1 MAIYRQGWKNKLTRC
16 GYTTIIGKTNV
27 GKSTFLNKFLDKK
40 VSITADKSQ
49 TTRSNIYAIK
59 TLKKTQII
67 FIDTPGIH
75 KKSEKTINKVLRKK
89 PTEVIHDVDVI
100 IFMVS
105 GTKFDDIDKETLD
118 LVKKSDAKKILVINK
133 IDLVKNKKNLFTFV
147 DENFNT
153 DDFFAIVP
161 ISAKSNEGI
170 DLVQMEIEKA
180 LPENEFFYPEE
191 INFQSKDFEI
201 SETIREKVIRLLGDE
216 LPYETAVVIEAFQEK
231 EDLIEISAN
240 IYVAK
245 QSQKSIVIGKNGEK
259 IKSIGITAREDLE
272 KKFDKKIVLKL
283 WCKVQK
289 NWVNN
294 PISLESFGIK
304 S

>member
-1 MAIYRQGWKNKLTRC
+1 MSKC
-16 GYTTIIGKTNV
+16 GYVTIIGKTNV
-27 GKSTFLNKFLDKK
+27 GKSTFLNKFLEKK
-40 VSITADKSQ
+40 VSITANKSQ

-59 TLKKTQII
+59 SLKTTQII

-89 PTEVIHDVDVI
+89 PAEVIHDVDVI

-105 GTKFDDIDKETLD
+105 GTKFDAIDKESLD
-118 LVKKSDAKKILVINK
+118 LANESHAKKILVINK
-133 IDLVKNKKNLFTFV
+133 IDLVKNKKELFSFV
-147 DENFNT
+147 DKTFNK
-153 DDFFAIVP
+153 DDFYSIIP
-161 ISAKSNEGI
+161 ISAKNNDGI
-170 DLVQMEIEKA
+170 DLVQQELEKA

-191 INFQSKDFEI
+191 IDFQSNTFEI
-201 SETIREKVIRLLGDE
+201 SEIIREKVIRLLGDE
-216 LPYETAVVIEAFQEK
+216 LPYETAVVIELLNEK
-231 EDLIEISAN
+231 KDVFEIDAN
-240 IYVAK
+240 IYVSK
-245 QSQKSIVIGKNGEK
+245 QSQKSIVIGKSGEK
-259 IKSIGITAREDLE
+259 IKSIGTAARIDLE
-272 KKFDKKIVLKL
+272 RKLNKKVMLKL

>member
-1 MAIYRQGWKNKLTRC
+1 MSKC
-16 GYTTIIGKTNV
+16 GYVTIIGKTNV
-27 GKSTFLNKFLDKK
+27 GKSTFLNKFLEKK
-40 VSITADKSQ
+40 VSITANKSQ

-59 TLKKTQII
+59 SLKTTQII

-89 PTEVIHDVDVI
+89 PAEVIHDVDVI

-105 GTKFDDIDKETLD
+105 GTKFDAIDKESLD
-118 LVKKSDAKKILVINK
+118 LANESHAKKILVINK
-133 IDLVKNKKNLFTFV
+133 IDLVKNKKELFSFVEKTF
-147 DENFNT
+147 NK
-153 DDFFAIVP
+153 DDFYSIIP
-161 ISAKSNEGI
+161 ISAKNNDGI
-170 DLVQMEIEKA
+170 DLVQQELEKA

-191 INFQSKDFEI
+191 IDFQSNTFEI

-216 LPYETAVVIEAFQEK
+216 LPYETAVVIELLNEK
-231 EDLIEISAN
+231 KDVFEIDAN
-240 IYVAK
+240 IYVSK
-245 QSQKSIVIGKNGEK
+245 QSQKSIVIGKSGDK
-259 IKSIGITAREDLE
+259 IKSIGTAARIDLE
-272 KKFDKKIVLKL
+272 RKLNKKVMLKL

>member
-1 MAIYRQGWKNKLTRC
+1 MSKC
-16 GYTTIIGKTNV
+16 GYVTIIGKTNV
-27 GKSTFLNKFLDKK
+27 GKSTFLNKFLEKK
-40 VSITADKSQ
+40 VSITANKSQ

-59 TLKKTQII
+59 SLKTTQII

-89 PTEVIHDVDVI
+89 PAEVIHDVDVI

-105 GTKFDDIDKETLD
+105 GTKFDAIDKESLD
-118 LVKKSDAKKILVINK
+118 LANESRAKKILVINK
-133 IDLVKNKKNLFTFV
+133 IDLVKNKKELFSFVEKTF
-147 DENFNT
+147 NKN
-153 DDFFAIVP
+153 DFYSIIP
-161 ISAKSNEGI
+161 ISAKNNDGI
-170 DLVQMEIEKA
+170 DLVQQELEKA

-191 INFQSKDFEI
+191 IDFQSNTFEI
-201 SETIREKVIRLLGDE
+201 SEIIREKVIRLLGDE
-216 LPYETAVVIEAFQEK
+216 LPYETAVVIELLNEK
-231 EDLIEISAN
+231 KDVFEIDAN
-240 IYVAK
+240 IYVSK
-245 QSQKSIVIGKNGEK
+245 QSQKSIVIGKSGEK
-259 IKSIGITAREDLE
+259 IKSIGTAARIDLE
-272 KKFDKKIVLKL
+272 RKLNKKVMLKL

>member
-1 MAIYRQGWKNKLTRC
+1 MSKC
-16 GYTTIIGKTNV
+16 GYVTIIGKTNV
-27 GKSTFLNKFLDKK
+27 GKSTFLNKFLEKK
-40 VSITADKSQ
+40 VSITANKSQ

-59 TLKKTQII
+59 SLETTQII

-89 PTEVIHDVDVI
+89 PAEVIHDVDVI

-105 GTKFDDIDKETLD
+105 GTKFDAIDKESLD
-118 LVKKSDAKKILVINK
+118 LANESHAKKILVINK
-133 IDLVKNKKNLFTFV
+133 IDLVKNKKELFSFVEKTF
-147 DENFNT
+147 NKN
-153 DDFFAIVP
+153 DFYSIIP
-161 ISAKSNEGI
+161 ISAKNNDGI
-170 DLVQMEIEKA
+170 DLVQQELEKA

-191 INFQSKDFEI
+191 IDFQSNTFEI
-201 SETIREKVIRLLGDE
+201 SEIIREKVIRLLGDE
-216 LPYETAVVIEAFQEK
+216 LPYETAVVIELLNEK
-231 EDLIEISAN
+231 KDVFEIDAN
-240 IYVAK
+240 IYVSK
-245 QSQKSIVIGKNGEK
+245 QSQKSIVIGKSGDK
-259 IKSIGITAREDLE
+259 IKSIGTAARVDLE
-272 KKFDKKIVLKL
+272 RKLNKKVMLKL

>member
-1 MAIYRQGWKNKLTRC
+1 MTKC
-16 GYTTIIGKTNV
+16 GYVTIIGKTNV

-40 VSITADKSQ
+40 VSITANKSQ

-59 TLKKTQII
+59 SLKTTQII

-89 PTEVIHDVDVI
+89 PAEVIHDVDVI

-105 GTKFDDIDKETLD
+105 GTKFDEIDKESLK
-118 LVKKSDAKKILVINK
+118 LVKESHAKKILVINK
-133 IDLVKNKKNLFTFV
+133 IDLVKNKQDLFSFVENTFIK
-147 DENFNT
+147 
-153 DDFFAIVP
+153 DDFHSIVP
-161 ISAKSNEGI
+161 ISAKNNDGI
-170 DLVQMEIEKA
+170 DLVQQELEKA
-180 LPENEFFYPEE
+180 LPNNEFFYSKE
-191 INFQSKDFEI
+191 IDFQSDTFEI
-201 SETIREKVIRLLGDE
+201 SEIIREKVIRLLGDE
-216 LPYETAVVIEAFQEK
+216 LPYETAVVIELLKEK
-231 EDLIEISAN
+231 KDTFEIDAN
-240 IYVAK
+240 IYVSK

-259 IKSIGITAREDLE
+259 IKSIGSAARVDIE
-272 KKFDKKIVLKL
+272 KKLKKKVFLKL

>member
-1 MAIYRQGWKNKLTRC
+1 MSKC
-16 GYTTIIGKTNV
+16 GYVTIIGKTNV
-27 GKSTFLNKFLDKK
+27 GKSTFLNKFLEKK
-40 VSITADKSQ
+40 VSITANKSQ

-59 TLKKTQII
+59 SLKTTQII

-89 PTEVIHDVDVI
+89 PAEVIHDVDVI

-105 GTKFDDIDKETLD
+105 GTKFDAIDKESLD
-118 LVKKSDAKKILVINK
+118 LANESHAKKILVINK
-133 IDLVKNKKNLFTFV
+133 IDLVKNKKELISFVEKTF
-147 DENFNT
+147 NK
-153 DDFFAIVP
+153 DDFYSIIP
-161 ISAKSNEGI
+161 ISAKNNDGI
-170 DLVQMEIEKA
+170 DLVQQELEKA

-191 INFQSKDFEI
+191 IDFQSNTFEI
-201 SETIREKVIRLLGDE
+201 SEIIREKVIRLLGDE
-216 LPYETAVVIEAFQEK
+216 LPYETAVVIELLNEK
-231 EDLIEISAN
+231 KDVFEIDAN
-240 IYVAK
+240 IYVSK
-245 QSQKSIVIGKNGEK
+245 QSQKSIVIGKSGDK
-259 IKSIGITAREDLE
+259 IKSIGTAARIDLE
-272 KKFDKKIVLKL
+272 RKLNKKVMLKL

>member
-1 MAIYRQGWKNKLTRC
+1 MTKC
-16 GYTTIIGKTNV
+16 GYVTIIGKTNV
-27 GKSTFLNKFLDKK
+27 GKSTFLNKFLEKK
-40 VSITADKSQ
+40 VSITANKSQ

-59 TLKKTQII
+59 NLKTTQII

-89 PTEVIHDVDVI
+89 PAEVIHDVDVI

-105 GTKFDDIDKETLD
+105 GTKFDAIDQECLNLANESK
-118 LVKKSDAKKILVINK
+118 AKKILVINK
-133 IDLVKNKKNLFTFV
+133 IDLVKNKQDLFSFVEETFNKN
-147 DENFNT
+147 
-153 DDFFAIVP
+153 DFYSIVP
-161 ISAKSNEGI
+161 ISAKNNDGI
-170 DLVQMEIEKA
+170 DLVQQELEEA
-180 LPENEFFYPEE
+180 LPDNEFFYPRE
-191 INFQSKDFEI
+191 IDFQSITFEI

-216 LPYETAVVIEAFQEK
+216 LPYETAVVIESLKEEK
-231 EDLIEISAN
+231 DTFEIDAN
-240 IYVAK
+240 IYVSK
-245 QSQKSIVIGKNGEK
+245 QSQKSIVIGKNGGK
-259 IKSIGITAREDLE
+259 IKAIGTAARIDLE
-272 KKFDKKIVLKL
+272 KKLNKKVFLKL

>member
-1 MAIYRQGWKNKLTRC
+1 MSKC
-16 GYTTIIGKTNV
+16 GYVTIIGKTNV
-27 GKSTFLNKFLDKK
+27 GKSTFLNKFLEKK
-40 VSITADKSQ
+40 VSITANKSQ

-59 TLKKTQII
+59 SLKTTQII

-89 PTEVIHDVDVI
+89 PAEVIHDVDVI

-105 GTKFDDIDKETLD
+105 GTKFDAIDKESLD
-118 LVKKSDAKKILVINK
+118 LANESHAKKILVINK
-133 IDLVKNKKNLFTFV
+133 IDLVKNKKELFSFVEKTF
-147 DENFNT
+147 NK
-153 DDFFAIVP
+153 DDFYSIIP
-161 ISAKSNEGI
+161 ISAKNNDGI
-170 DLVQMEIEKA
+170 DLVQQELEKA

-191 INFQSKDFEI
+191 IDFQSNTFEI
-201 SETIREKVIRLLGDE
+201 SEIIREKVIRLLGDE
-216 LPYETAVVIEAFQEK
+216 LPYETAIVIELLNEK
-231 EDLIEISAN
+231 KDVFEIDAN
-240 IYVAK
+240 IYVSK
-245 QSQKSIVIGKNGEK
+245 QSQKSIVIGKNGDK
-259 IKSIGITAREDLE
+259 IKSIGTAARIDLE
-272 KKFDKKIVLKL
+272 RKLNKKVMLKL

>member
-1 MAIYRQGWKNKLTRC
+1 MSKC
-16 GYTTIIGKTNV
+16 GYVTIIGKTNV
-27 GKSTFLNKFLDKK
+27 GKSTFLNKFLEKK
-40 VSITADKSQ
+40 VSITANRSQ

-59 TLKKTQII
+59 SLKTTQII

-89 PTEVIHDVDVI
+89 SAEGIHDVDVI

-105 GTKFDDIDKETLD
+105 GTKFDAIDKESLD
-118 LVKKSDAKKILVINK
+118 LANESHAKKILVINK
-133 IDLVKNKKNLFTFV
+133 IDLVKNKKELFSFVEKTF
-147 DENFNT
+147 NK
-153 DDFFAIVP
+153 DDFYSIIP
-161 ISAKSNEGI
+161 ISAKNNDGI
-170 DLVQMEIEKA
+170 DLVQQELEKA

-191 INFQSKDFEI
+191 IDFQSNTFEI
-201 SETIREKVIRLLGDE
+201 SEIIREKVIRLLGDE
-216 LPYETAVVIEAFQEK
+216 LPYETAVVIELLNEK
-231 EDLIEISAN
+231 KDVFEIDAN
-240 IYVAK
+240 IYVSK
-245 QSQKSIVIGKNGEK
+245 QSQKSIVIGKGGDK
-259 IKSIGITAREDLE
+259 IKSIGTAARIDLE
-272 KKFDKKIVLKL
+272 RKLNKKVMLKL

>member
-1 MAIYRQGWKNKLTRC
+1 MSKC
-16 GYTTIIGKTNV
+16 GYVTIIGKTNV
-27 GKSTFLNKFLDKK
+27 GKSTFLNKFLEKK
-40 VSITADKSQ
+40 VSITANKSQ

-59 TLKKTQII
+59 SLKTTQII

-89 PTEVIHDVDVI
+89 PAEVIHDVDVI

-105 GTKFDDIDKETLD
+105 GTKFDAIDKESLD
-118 LVKKSDAKKILVINK
+118 LANESHAKKILVINK
-133 IDLVKNKKNLFTFV
+133 IDLVKNKKELFSFVEKTF
-147 DENFNT
+147 NK
-153 DDFFAIVP
+153 DDFYSIIP
-161 ISAKSNEGI
+161 ISAKNNDGI
-170 DLVQMEIEKA
+170 DLVQQELEKA

-191 INFQSKDFEI
+191 IDFQSNTFEI
-201 SETIREKVIRLLGDE
+201 SEIIREKVIRLLGDE
-216 LPYETAVVIEAFQEK
+216 LPYETAVVIELLSEK
-231 EDLIEISAN
+231 KDVFEIDAN
-240 IYVAK
+240 IYVSK
-245 QSQKSIVIGKNGEK
+245 QSQKSIVIGKSGEK
-259 IKSIGITAREDLE
+259 IKSIGTAARIDLE
-272 KKFDKKIVLKL
+272 RKLNKKVMLKL

>member
-1 MAIYRQGWKNKLTRC
+1 MSKC
-16 GYTTIIGKTNV
+16 GYVTIIGKTNV
-27 GKSTFLNKFLDKK
+27 GKSTFLNKFLEKK
-40 VSITADKSQ
+40 VSITANKSQ

-59 TLKKTQII
+59 SLKTTQII

-89 PTEVIHDVDVI
+89 PAEVIHDVDVI

-105 GTKFDDIDKETLD
+105 GTKFDAIDKESLE
-118 LVKKSDAKKILVINK
+118 LANESHAKKILVINK
-133 IDLVKNKKNLFTFV
+133 IDLVKNKKELLSFVEKTFKK
-147 DENFNT
+147 
-153 DDFFAIVP
+153 DDFYSIIP
-161 ISAKSNEGI
+161 ISAKNNNGI
-170 DLVQMEIEKA
+170 DLVQRELEKA

-191 INFQSKDFEI
+191 IDFQSNTFEI
-201 SETIREKVIRLLGDE
+201 SEIIREKVIRLLGDE
-216 LPYETAVVIEAFQEK
+216 LPYETAVVIELLNEK
-231 EDLIEISAN
+231 KDVFEIDAN
-240 IYVAK
+240 IYVSK
-245 QSQKSIVIGKNGEK
+245 QSQKSIVIGKSGDK
-259 IKSIGITAREDLE
+259 IKSIGTAARIDLE
-272 KKFDKKIVLKL
+272 RKFNKKVMLKL

>member
-1 MAIYRQGWKNKLTRC
+1 MSKC
-16 GYTTIIGKTNV
+16 GYVTIIGKTNV
-27 GKSTFLNKFLDKK
+27 GKSTFLNKFLEKK
-40 VSITADKSQ
+40 VSITANKSQ

-59 TLKKTQII
+59 SLKTTQII

-89 PTEVIHDVDVI
+89 PAEVIHDVDVI

-105 GTKFDDIDKETLD
+105 GTKFDAIDKESLD
-118 LVKKSDAKKILVINK
+118 LANESHAKKILVINK
-133 IDLVKNKKNLFTFV
+133 IDLVKNKKELFSFVEKTF
-147 DENFNT
+147 NK
-153 DDFFAIVP
+153 DDFYSIIP
-161 ISAKSNEGI
+161 ISAKNNDGI
-170 DLVQMEIEKA
+170 DLVQQELEKA

-191 INFQSKDFEI
+191 IDFQSNTFEI
-201 SETIREKVIRLLGDE
+201 SEIIREKVIRLLGDE
-216 LPYETAVVIEAFQEK
+216 LPYETAVVIELLNEK
-231 EDLIEISAN
+231 KDVFEIDAN
-240 IYVAK
+240 IYVSK
-245 QSQKSIVIGKNGEK
+245 QSQKSIVIGKSGDK
-259 IKSIGITAREDLE
+259 IKSIGTAARFDLE
-272 KKFDKKIVLKL
+272 RKFNKKVKLKL

>member
-1 MAIYRQGWKNKLTRC
+1 MIKC

-59 TLKKTQII
+59 TMERTQII

-75 KKSEKTINKVLRKK
+75 KKSEKTLNKVLRKK
-89 PTEVIHDVDVI
+89 PSEVIHDVDVI

-105 GTKFDDIDKETLD
+105 GTKFDDVDQETLE
-118 LVKKSDAKKILVINK
+118 LVYQSSAKKILVINK
-133 IDLVKNKKNLFTFV
+133 IDLVKNKKTLFSFVEETFKK
-147 DENFNT
+147 

-161 ISAKSNEGI
+161 ISAKNNIGI
-170 DLVQMEIEKA
+170 DLVEKELEKA

-191 INFQSKDFEI
+191 ISFQSMSFEI

-216 LPYETAVVIEAFQEK
+216 LPYETAVVIEHLDEK
-231 EDLIEISAN
+231 KDTFEISAN
-240 IYVAK
+240 IYVSK

-259 IKSIGITAREDLE
+259 IKSIGIAARVDLE
-272 KKFDKKIVLKL
+272 KKFGKKIILKI

>member
-1 MAIYRQGWKNKLTRC
+1 MSKC
-16 GYTTIIGKTNV
+16 GYVTIIGKTNV
-27 GKSTFLNKFLDKK
+27 GKSTFLNKFLEKK
-40 VSITADKSQ
+40 VSITANKSQ

-59 TLKKTQII
+59 SLKTTQII

-89 PTEVIHDVDVI
+89 PAEVIHDVDVI

-105 GTKFDDIDKETLD
+105 GTKFDAIDKESLD
-118 LVKKSDAKKILVINK
+118 LANESRAKKILVINK
-133 IDLVKNKKNLFTFV
+133 IDLVKNKKELFSFVEKTF
-147 DENFNT
+147 NK
-153 DDFFAIVP
+153 DDFYSIIP
-161 ISAKSNEGI
+161 ISAKNNDGI
-170 DLVQMEIEKA
+170 DLVQQELEKA

-191 INFQSKDFEI
+191 IDFQSNTFEI
-201 SETIREKVIRLLGDE
+201 SEIIREKVIRLLGDE
-216 LPYETAVVIEAFQEK
+216 LPYETAVVIELLNEK
-231 EDLIEISAN
+231 KDVFEIDAN
-240 IYVAK
+240 IYVSK
-245 QSQKSIVIGKNGEK
+245 QSQKSIVIGKSGGK
-259 IKSIGITAREDLE
+259 IKSIGTAARIDLE
-272 KKFDKKIVLKL
+272 RKLNKKVMLKL

>member
-1 MAIYRQGWKNKLTRC
+1 MTKC
-16 GYTTIIGKTNV
+16 GYVTIIGKTNV
-27 GKSTFLNKFLDKK
+27 GKSTFLNKFLEKK
-40 VSITADKSQ
+40 VSITANKSQ

-59 TLKKTQII
+59 SLKTTQII

-89 PTEVIHDVDVI
+89 PAEVIHDVDVI

-105 GTKFDDIDKETLD
+105 GTKFDAIDKESLN
-118 LVKKSDAKKILVINK
+118 LANESNAKKILIINK
-133 IDLVKNKKNLFTFV
+133 IDLVKNKQDLFTFV
-147 DENFNT
+147 ESTFNKN
-153 DDFFAIVP
+153 DFYSIIP
-161 ISAKSNEGI
+161 ISAKNNDGI
-170 DLVQMEIEKA
+170 DIVQHELEKA
-180 LPENEFFYPEE
+180 LPDNEFFYPEE
-191 INFQSKDFEI
+191 IDFQSITFEI

-216 LPYETAVVIEAFQEK
+216 LPYETAVVIESLKEK
-231 EDLIEISAN
+231 KDTFEIDAN
-240 IYVAK
+240 IYVSK
-245 QSQKSIVIGKNGEK
+245 QSQKSIVIGKNGDK
-259 IKSIGITAREDLE
+259 MKSIGTAARVDLE
-272 KKFDKKIVLKL
+272 KKLDKKVFLKL

>member
-1 MAIYRQGWKNKLTRC
+1 MTKC

-59 TLKKTQII
+59 TLEKTQII

-75 KKSEKTINKVLRKK
+75 RKSEKALNKVLRKK
-89 PTEVIHDVDVI
+89 PSEVIHDVDVV

-105 GTKFDDIDKETLD
+105 GTKFDDVDKETLD
-118 LVKKSDAKKILVINK
+118 LVYQSSAKKILVINK
-133 IDLVKNKKNLFTFV
+133 IDLVKNKKNLFAFVEETFKK
-147 DENFNT
+147 
-153 DDFFAIVP
+153 DDFFAIIP
-161 ISAKSNEGI
+161 ISAKNNDGI
-170 DLVQMEIEKA
+170 DLVEEELERA
-180 LPENEFFYPEE
+180 LPENKFFYPEE
-191 INFQSKDFEI
+191 ISFQSKNFEI
-201 SETIREKVIRLLGDE
+201 SEIVREKVIRLLGDE
-216 LPYETAVVIEAFQEK
+216 LPYETAVVIEHLKDKKDAF
-231 EDLIEISAN
+231 EISAN
-240 IYVAK
+240 IYVSK

-259 IKSIGITAREDLE
+259 IKSIGIAARADLE
-272 KKFDKKIVLKL
+272 KKFGKKIILKL

>member
-1 MAIYRQGWKNKLTRC
+1 MTKC
-16 GYTTIIGKTNV
+16 GYVTIIGKTNV
-27 GKSTFLNKFLDKK
+27 GKSTFLNKFLEKK
-40 VSITADKSQ
+40 VSITANKSQ

-59 TLKKTQII
+59 NLKTTQII

-89 PTEVIHDVDVI
+89 PAEVIHDVDVI

-105 GTKFDDIDKETLD
+105 GTKFDAIDKESLN
-118 LVKKSDAKKILVINK
+118 LANESKAKKILVINK
-133 IDLVKNKKNLFTFV
+133 IDLVKNKQDLFSFVEETFNKN
-147 DENFNT
+147 
-153 DDFFAIVP
+153 DFYSIVP
-161 ISAKSNEGI
+161 ISAKNNDGI
-170 DLVQMEIEKA
+170 DLVQQELEKV
-180 LPENEFFYPEE
+180 LPNNKFFYPKE
-191 INFQSKDFEI
+191 IEFQSNTFEI

-216 LPYETAVVIEAFQEK
+216 LPYETAVVIELLKEK
-231 EDLIEISAN
+231 KDKYEIDAN
-240 IYVAK
+240 IYVSK
-245 QSQKSIVIGKNGEK
+245 QSQKSIVIGKNGDK
-259 IKSIGITAREDLE
+259 IKSIGTAARIDLE
-272 KKFDKKIVLKL
+272 KKLNKKVFLRL

>member
-1 MAIYRQGWKNKLTRC
+1 MTKC
-16 GYTTIIGKTNV
+16 GYVTIIGKTNV

-40 VSITADKSQ
+40 VSITANKSQ

-59 TLKKTQII
+59 SLKTTQII

-75 KKSEKTINKVLRKK
+75 KKSEKAINKVLRKK
-89 PTEVIHDVDVI
+89 SAEVIHDVDVI

-105 GTKFDDIDKETLD
+105 GTKFDEIDKESLK
-118 LVKKSDAKKILVINK
+118 LIKESHAKKILVINK
-133 IDLVKNKKNLFTFV
+133 IDLVRNKQDLFSFVENTF
-147 DENFNT
+147 NK
-153 DDFFAIVP
+153 DDFHSIVP
-161 ISAKSNEGI
+161 ISAKNNDGI
-170 DLVQMEIEKA
+170 DLVQKELQKA
-180 LPENEFFYPEE
+180 LPDNEFFYPKE
-191 INFQSKDFEI
+191 IGFQSDTFEI
-201 SETIREKVIRLLGDE
+201 SEIIREKVIRLLGDE
-216 LPYETAVVIEAFQEK
+216 LPYETAVVIELLKEK
-231 EDLIEISAN
+231 KDTFEIDAN
-240 IYVAK
+240 IFVSK

-259 IKSIGITAREDLE
+259 IKSIGSAARVDLE
-272 KKFDKKIVLKL
+272 KKLNKKVFLKL

>member
-1 MAIYRQGWKNKLTRC
+1 MTKC
-16 GYTTIIGKTNV
+16 GYVTIIGKTNV

-40 VSITADKSQ
+40 VSITANKSQ

-59 TLKKTQII
+59 SLKTTQII

-89 PTEVIHDVDVI
+89 PAEVIHDVDVI

-105 GTKFDDIDKETLD
+105 GTKFDEIDKESLK
-118 LVKKSDAKKILVINK
+118 LVKESHAKKILVINK
-133 IDLVKNKKNLFTFV
+133 IDLVKNKQDLFSFVENTFIK
-147 DENFNT
+147 
-153 DDFFAIVP
+153 DDFHSIVP
-161 ISAKSNEGI
+161 ISAKNNDGI
-170 DLVQMEIEKA
+170 DLVQQELEKA
-180 LPENEFFYPEE
+180 LPNNEFFYSKE
-191 INFQSKDFEI
+191 IDFQSDTFEI
-201 SETIREKVIRLLGDE
+201 SEIIREKVIRLLGDE
-216 LPYETAVVIEAFQEK
+216 LPYETAVVIELLKEK
-231 EDLIEISAN
+231 KDTFEIDAN
-240 IYVAK
+240 IYVSK

-259 IKSIGITAREDLE
+259 IK
-272 KKFDKKIVLKL
+272 KKVFLKL